1 MEHKNHIQD
10 DGNKYNWVY
19 QISTLLSLQ
28 HIKWSLF
35 RTDTYKYSIKNVNL
49 PEFTDRIFI
58 EYDPTIKNEVSL
70 FLNKGDI
77 KWQSSEIEG
86 SIKLKLYSILS
97 AQLSKFVGI
106 LKVEYNEELIL
117 GLKLNYSEIDIV
129 NAPKEV
135 VTKLERLCK

>member
-1 MEHKNHIQD
+1 MEIKNHIQD
-10 DGNKYNWVY
+10 DSIKYNWVY
-19 QISTLLSLQ
+19 QTSTLLSLQ
-28 HIKWSLF
+28 HIRWSLF

-58 EYDPTIKNEVSL
+58 EEDPTIKHEVSL

-77 KWQSSEIEG
+77 KWQSNDIEG

-106 LKVEYNEELIL
+106 LKVEYTDDVIV
-117 GLKLNYSEIDIV
+117 GLKLNYSEVDII

-135 VTKLERLCK
+135 VSKLEKLCK